1 MTITQLRAFLLALEL
16 GSFTAAAVE
25 LDTTQASVSELI
37 ARLEREL
44 EVRLFTRGGRR
55 LVPTEAAL
63 ALREHAQSAVSAIDH
78 GIEAVRAVQS
88 LETGTCTFGVLRN
101 AAYYNLSDLVERF
114 HRLYPGVRV
123 RLVGL
128 NSALVADSIARD
140 EIEAGLAACCRS
152 TRRASR
158 SSRSSATKC
167 STHRPRETR
176 MPDPRR
182 SRRSPPRRSCST
194 TPTPA
199 GAIPTRR
206 QLLDRARLRGLSIE
220 PAMEVEH
227 VETALSI
234 VASGAADTIVS
245 RTIAES
251 ESFPPG
257 IRLVPFAEPF
267 VDTIALVQRAGVAL
281 SPATQRFATLA
292 KDTLLDAIAA
302 HPGRVAASVPP
313 SAVSRARDAGRR
325 RDR

>member
-1 MTITQLRAFLLALEL
+1 MGMTITQLRAFLLALEL

-25 LDTTQASVSELI
+25 LDTTQASVSELV

-140 EIEAGLAACCRS
+140 EIEAGLVVLPIDEAGLSIEPLFRDEVLYA
-152 TRRASR
+152 
-158 SSRSSATKC
+158 SAT
-167 STHRPRETR
+167 R
-176 MPDPRR
+176 DADAG
-182 SRRSPPRRSCST
+182 
-194 TPTPA
+194 PA
-199 GAIPTRR
+199 TIEEVAAATLVLYDAYAGWSDPTRR

-220 PAMEVEH
+220 PSMEVEH

-234 VASGAADTIVS
+234 VASGAANTIVS

-257 IRLVPFAEPF
+257 IHLAPFDEPF

-281 SPATQRFATLA
+281 SPATQRFAVLA

-302 HPGRVAASVPP
+302 HPGRVAASVR
-313 SAVSRARDAGRR
+313 STGGQ
-325 RDR
+325 

>member
-1 MTITQLRAFLLALEL
+1 MTITQLRAFLVSLEL
-16 GSFTAAAVE
+16 GSFTAAAAE
-25 LDTTQASVSELI
+25 LVTTQASVSELI

-44 EVRLFTRGGRR
+44 QVRLFTRGGRR

-63 ALREHAQSAVSAIDH
+63 ALREHAQAAVSSIDH
-78 GIEAVRAVQS
+78 GVEAVRAVQS

-114 HRLYPGVRV
+114 HHMHPGVRV

-140 EIEAGLAACCRS
+140 EIEAGLVVLPIDEAGLTIEPLFRDEVLYA
-152 TRRASR
+152 
-158 SSRSSATKC
+158 
-167 STHRPRETR
+167 
-176 MPDPRR
+176 
-182 SRRSPPRRSCST
+182 ST
-194 TPTPA
+194 TRDPDAGPA
-199 GAIPTRR
+199 TIEEVSAATLVLYDAYAGWSDPTRR

-251 ESFPPG
+251 EAFPPG
-257 IRLVPFAEPF
+257 IRLVPFAEPL
-267 VDTIALVQRAGVAL
+267 VDTIALVHRAGVAL
-281 SPATQRFATLA
+281 SPATQRFAALA

-302 HPGRVAASVPP
+302 HPGRVAASVV
-313 SAVSRARDAGRR
+313 AAGRQ
-325 RDR
+325 